1 MQQRTQRP
9 HERLREARIKADLSQ
24 TAAAEQLGVSQA
36 LVSKI
41 EAAERTPGRKLAI
54 RIREAFGIPYEAWP

>member
-24 TAAAEQLGVSQA
+24 TAAAEQLGVSQT

-41 EAAERTPGRKLAI
+41 ETAERTPGRKLAI